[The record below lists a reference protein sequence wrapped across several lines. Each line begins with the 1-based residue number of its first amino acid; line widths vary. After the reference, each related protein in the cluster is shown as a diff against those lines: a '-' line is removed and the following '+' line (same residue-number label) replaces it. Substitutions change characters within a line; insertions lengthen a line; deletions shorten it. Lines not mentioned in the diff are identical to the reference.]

1 MGDFEDRSAT
11 PLHRDDG
18 SLSKESLGRIESA
31 TNAHT
36 HGDDAT
42 TNASAQRPNYVLKF
56 TLQGHTKAVSAV
68 KFSPDGKWLASSS
81 ADKTIKIWRAL
92 DGQFEITL
100 SGHSQGISDVAWS
113 SDSRFIASASDD
125 KTVKVW
131 DVTTVSRPFPLQQ
144 RQRIPPLL
152 SFFFN
157 NLANTTSGKTFICH
171 FILATI
177 SHAENKK
184 PSLAK
189 VLKITTFL

>member
-100 SGHSQGISDVAWS
+100 SGHSQGIRRVFLFTQAQSHKPNTNLIES
-113 SDSRFIASASDD
+113 I
-125 KTVKVW
+125 
-131 DVTTVSRPFPLQQ
+131 RPIHMNLSYCFT
-144 RQRIPPLL
+144 L
-152 SFFFN
+152 SF
-157 NLANTTSGKTFICH
+157 
-171 FILATI
+171 
-177 SHAENKK
+177 
-184 PSLAK
+184 
-189 VLKITTFL
+189 